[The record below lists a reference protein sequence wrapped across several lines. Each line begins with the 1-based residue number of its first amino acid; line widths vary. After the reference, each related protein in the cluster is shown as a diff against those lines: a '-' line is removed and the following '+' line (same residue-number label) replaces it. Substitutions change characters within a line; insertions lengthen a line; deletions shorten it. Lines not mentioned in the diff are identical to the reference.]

1 MAKTKEKMKAR
12 FIRLPEK
19 LDLALQE
26 RARQNRRSVNGQIIF
41 ELDQKPE

>member
-19 LDLALQE
+19 LDLAIQE

-41 ELDQKPE
+41 ELDQKHE